1 MTLTCKTVA
10 QRLSLVALL
19 IVFGSATPLRAQNTD
34 AESEPSVTTAE
45 CIAAFEDF
53 DMDEFE
59 GIDLTA
65 EQSSAVDQ
73 AVEQL
78 DEQSEAVMTP
88 EQLSALESVD
98 DRFSAAFMAILTPAQ
113 QQQEEAGTLD
123 IDALSAEQTEAL
135 DDLAVEFFEETD
147 DLWEFSTEQAERLD
161 GYEKEYERAVVAV
174 LTPQQQAQYSLNQF
188 ELNYPD
194 LTRLELAAE
203 QRQQI
208 MEVDEQFMAQGLL
221 SEETLEE
228 DDLDQLEEE
237 FENQLMSI
245 LTDAQQ
251 QQLEDIW
258 AQQEGAPEQC
268 W

>member
-1 MTLTCKTVA
+1 MTLTFKTVA

-34 AESEPSVTTAE
+34 ADSESSVTTAE
-45 CIAAFEDF
+45 CIATFEDF

-65 EQSSAVDQ
+65 DQSSAVEQ
-73 AVEQL
+73 AIEQL

-88 EQLSALESVD
+88 EQLSSLESVD
-98 DRFSAAFMAILTPAQ
+98 DHFSAAFMAILTPEQ

-123 IDALSAEQTEAL
+123 IDTLSAEQTEAL
-135 DDLAVEFFEETD
+135 DELAVEFFEETD
-147 DLWEFSTEQAERLD
+147 DLWALSPEQTERLE

-194 LTRLELAAE
+194 LTRLNLSAE

-208 MEVDEQFMAQGLL
+208 MDLDEQFIAQGLL

-228 DDLDQLEEE
+228 DDLDQLEED
-237 FENQLMSI
+237 FEHQLMSI

-251 QQLEDIW
+251 RQLEESW